1 MVDAGPSEHGA
12 QIGRSHGAT
21 VLARPNRGLGF
32 LYNEGARTARS
43 ELVLLL
49 NNDVALEPRCL
60 ELLVDELVASPNRFA
75 ADPRQVSWDG
85 SALVHGRASLRRGPL
100 LRQPLPGFRLD
111 LLGPAE
117 AAVPTVSANGGA
129 MLVRRERLLELGGF
143 DETMFLDFEDI
154 DLCWRAWSRGWSSV
168 HVPEATV
175 RHRVGTATREAG
187 ALRRRVSDSHH
198 NLMRFALK
206 CFPAEDAAR
215 VVLGE
220 LLRLPRHPSL
230 IGPAL
235 ARDGARAARDPVASG
250 GPCAL
255 RARSCAGCW
264 RGSLTVSRRSR
275 RASCSPRRSVVLSR
289 ESRVDLWR
297 SRGTRGSR
305 PSAARTS
312 RSSPQRRS
320 RRSRSRRRRCCH

>member
-1 MVDAGPSEHGA
+1 VAADVAVVVANYAGEDVLDDCLRSVLRQTHAPAEVMVVDAGPSEHGRRIA
-12 QIGRSHGAT
+12 QTNGAT
-21 VLARPNRGLGF
+21 VLVRPNRGLGY
-32 LYNEGARTARS
+32 LYNEGARAARS

-60 ELLVDELVASPNRFA
+60 ELLVDEIAASPRRFA

-85 SALVHGRASLRRGPL
+85 SALIHGRATLRRGPL

-111 LLGPAE
+111 LQGHAVTP
-117 AAVPTVSANGGA
+117 VPTVSANGGA
-129 MLVRRERLLELGGF
+129 MLAHRERLLALGGF

-175 RHRVGTATREAG
+175 RHRVGTATRESG
-187 ALRRRVSDSHH
+187 LLRRRVRDSHH
-198 NLMRFALK
+198 NLVRFALK

-230 IGPAL
+230 VAPAL
-235 ARDGARAARDPVASG
+235 VRVALEL
-250 GPCAL
+250 PEIL
-255 RARSCAGCW
+255 RARQAV
-264 RGSLTVSRRSR
+264 RPSRS
-275 RASCSPRRSVVLSR
+275 LSR
-289 ESRVDLWR
+289 WMLAGQPEAQLSQ
-297 SRGTRGSR
+297 
-305 PSAARTS
+305 P
-312 RSSPQRRS
+312 
-320 RRSRSRRRRCCH
+320 